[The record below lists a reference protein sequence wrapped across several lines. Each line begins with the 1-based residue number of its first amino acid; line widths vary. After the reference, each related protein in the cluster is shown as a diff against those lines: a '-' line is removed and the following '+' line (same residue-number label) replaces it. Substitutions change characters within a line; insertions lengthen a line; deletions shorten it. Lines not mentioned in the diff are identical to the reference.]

1 MQGKKISIGLLL
13 IFVTLGMGSVWAEK
27 PAGGTLPVKFQAGQG
42 VVSGKTKT
50 VIGDFEIQKLADG
63 VFAAIRKQPP
73 LFSFDPNNV
82 FIIND
87 QDVVVVDSSASLATT
102 RQLLA
107 ALRILTNKP
116 VKYVVNTH
124 WHDDHIIGNQVWRE
138 AFPNVEF
145 IGHISTLK
153 DRPTVGEANR
163 QGMLKGGK
171 DYAANLRKLAEENK
185 SLAGTPITREERVN
199 YLADAAW
206 LERAL
211 AEAPKVQII
220 LPTLTVED
228 RLTLHRGKR
237 TIEIRHLGRGHT
249 AADLVVY
256 LPEEGIVMTGDLVV
270 WPIPL
275 VGSTSFPAAYS
286 ATMEKLLTLQ
296 ARIFVPGHGPVMRD
310 DAYLRQTAKLLA
322 SLKDQTAQAVARG
335 ETLEQVRKSVS
346 LTEFRQAL
354 AGDSMLKR
362 ILFGDYVSGAGVAA
376 AFREA
381 TTKP

>member
-1 MQGKKISIGLLL
+1 MKQKNSLACLLL
-13 IFVTLGMGSVWAEK
+13 LSGWALVGMLGATQLSDAANAQQTAVA
-27 PAGGTLPVKFQAGQG
+27 PQTAT
-42 VVSGKTKT
+42 
-50 VIGDFEIQKLADG
+50 GDFELQKLAEG
-63 VFAAIRKQPP
+63 VIAAIRKQPP

-87 QDVVVVDSSASLATT
+87 QDVVVVDSNASLAGT

-107 ALRILTNKP
+107 ALRRLTNKP
-116 VKYVVNTH
+116 VSYVINTH

-138 AFPNVEF
+138 AFPNTEF
-145 IGHISTLK
+145 IGHVSTLK
-153 DRPTVGEANR
+153 DRPTVGEGNR

-171 DYAANLRKLAEENK
+171 EYVARLRSVVAENK
-185 SLAGTPITREERVN
+185 SLAGTPITEEERVN
-199 YLADAAW
+199 YLGDAAW
-206 LERAL
+206 LDRAL
-211 AEAPKVQII
+211 AEAPEVRII
-220 LPTLTVED
+220 LPTLTIED

-237 TIEIRHLGRGHT
+237 TIDIRHLGRGHT
-249 AADLVVY
+249 AADLVVH
-256 LPEEGIVMTGDLVV
+256 LPEEGILMTGDLVV

-286 ATMEKLLTLQ
+286 ATMEKLLTIP
-296 ARIFVPGHGPVMRD
+296 ARTFVPGHGPVMRD
-310 DAYLRQTAKLLA
+310 DTYLRQTARLLA
-322 SLKDQTAQAVARG
+322 SLKEQTAQAVARG
-335 ETLEQVRKSVS
+335 ETLEQTRKSVN
-346 LTEFRQAL
+346 LTEFRQTL

>member
-1 MQGKKISIGLLL
+1 MKRKNSLACLLL
-13 IFVTLGMGSVWAEK
+13 LSGWAFVGTLGA
-27 PAGGTLPVKFQAGQG
+27 TQLPDAANAQQTAAAPQAAA
-42 VVSGKTKT
+42 
-50 VIGDFEIQKLADG
+50 GDFELQKLAEG

-87 QDVVVVDSSASLATT
+87 QDVVVVDSNASLAGT

-107 ALRILTNKP
+107 ALRRLTNKP
-116 VKYVVNTH
+116 VSYVINTH

-138 AFPNVEF
+138 AFPNTEF
-145 IGHISTLK
+145 IGHVSTLK
-153 DRPTVGEANR
+153 DRPTVGEGNR

-171 DYAANLRKLAEENK
+171 EYVARLRSVVAENK
-185 SLAGTPITREERVN
+185 SLAGTPITEEERVN
-199 YLADAAW
+199 YLGDAAW
-206 LERAL
+206 LDRAL
-211 AEAPKVQII
+211 AEAPEVRII
-220 LPTLTVED
+220 LPTLTIED

-237 TIEIRHLGRGHT
+237 TIDIRHLGRGHT
-249 AADLVVY
+249 AADLVVH
-256 LPEEGIVMTGDLVV
+256 LPEEGILMTGDLVV

-286 ATMEKLLTLQ
+286 ATMEKLLTIP
-296 ARIFVPGHGPVMRD
+296 ARTFVPGHGPVMRD
-310 DAYLRQTAKLLA
+310 DTYLRQTARLLA
-322 SLKDQTAQAVARG
+322 SLKEQTAQAVARG
-335 ETLEQVRKSVS
+335 ETLEQTRKSVN
-346 LTEFRQAL
+346 LTEFRQTL

>member
-1 MQGKKISIGLLL
+1 MKQKNSLACLLL
-13 IFVTLGMGSVWAEK
+13 LSGWAIVGMLGATQLSDA
-27 PAGGTLPVKFQAGQG
+27 ANAQQT
-42 VVSGKTKT
+42 T
-50 VIGDFEIQKLADG
+50 VAPQTATGDFELQKLAEG
-63 VFAAIRKQPP
+63 VIAAIRKQPP

-87 QDVVVVDSSASLATT
+87 QDVVVVDSNASLAGT

-107 ALRILTNKP
+107 ALRRLTNKP
-116 VKYVVNTH
+116 VSYVINTH

-145 IGHISTLK
+145 IGHVSTLK
-153 DRPTVGEANR
+153 DRPTVGEGNR
-163 QGMLKGGK
+163 QGMLNGGK
-171 DYAANLRKLAEENK
+171 EYVARLRSVVAENK
-185 SLAGTPITREERVN
+185 SLAGTPITEEERVN
-199 YLADAAW
+199 YLGDAAW
-206 LERAL
+206 LDRAL
-211 AEAPKVQII
+211 AEAPEVRII
-220 LPTLTVED
+220 LPTLTIED

-237 TIEIRHLGRGHT
+237 TIDIRHLGRGHT
-249 AADLVVY
+249 AADLVVH
-256 LPEEGIVMTGDLVV
+256 LPEEGILMTGDLVV

-286 ATMEKLLTLQ
+286 ATMEKLLTIP
-296 ARIFVPGHGPVMRD
+296 ARTFVPGHGPVMRD
-310 DAYLRQTAKLLA
+310 DTYLRQTARLLA
-322 SLKDQTAQAVARG
+322 SLKEQTAQAVARG
-335 ETLEQVRKSVS
+335 ETLEQTRKSVN
-346 LTEFRQAL
+346 LTEFRQTL